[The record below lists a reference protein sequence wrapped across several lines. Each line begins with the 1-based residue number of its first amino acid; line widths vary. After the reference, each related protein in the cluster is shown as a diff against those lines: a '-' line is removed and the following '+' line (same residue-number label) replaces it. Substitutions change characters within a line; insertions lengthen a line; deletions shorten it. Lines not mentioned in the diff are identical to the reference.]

1 MNSGC
6 TVYSMHLIG
15 CLNINQEVDPYPVSK
30 LFLFILGVSTGLSGV
45 IEIKEREILPSWYKH
60 NI

>member
-30 LFLFILGVSTGLSGV
+30 LFLFILGVSTGLSVHYSFWNQRAGNSTFL
-45 IEIKEREILPSWYKH
+45 I
-60 NI
+60 